1 MEQASQVNV
10 EANKVIQDKWDSM
23 AEWYETAMEKY
34 SLQGTTTCAVM
45 TNVQQADRVLEV
57 ACGPGNHS
65 LMLAQ
70 TFLKNKGV
78 LVSCDFSGE
87 MVKKVH
93 QNYSQKDND
102 YVKVEGNKFL
112 IDIETNYNEIADESN
127 ASLKN
132 LCDLDKLEADQGDF
146 RKFVFGC

>member
-1 MEQASQVNV
+1 
-10 EANKVIQDKWDSM
+10 
-23 AEWYETAMEKY
+23 
-34 SLQGTTTCAVM
+34 
-45 TNVQQADRVLEV
+45 
-57 ACGPGNHS
+57 
-65 LMLAQ
+65 
-70 TFLKNKGV
+70 
-78 LVSCDFSGE
+78 
-87 MVKKVH
+87 VKKVH

>member
-1 MEQASQVNV
+1 
-10 EANKVIQDKWDSM
+10 
-23 AEWYETAMEKY
+23 
-34 SLQGTTTCAVM
+34 
-45 TNVQQADRVLEV
+45 
-57 ACGPGNHS
+57 
-65 LMLAQ
+65 MLAQ

-112 IDIETNYNEIADESN
+112 IDIETNYNEIADETN

-132 LCDLDKLEADQGDF
+132 LCDLDKIEADQGDF